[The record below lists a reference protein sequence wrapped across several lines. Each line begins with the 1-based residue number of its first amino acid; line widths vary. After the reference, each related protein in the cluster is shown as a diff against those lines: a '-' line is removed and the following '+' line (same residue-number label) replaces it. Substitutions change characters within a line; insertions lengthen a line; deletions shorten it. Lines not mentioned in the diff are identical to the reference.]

1 MTVSISSIGL
11 SGWKIGSC
19 RASVSQLVSLFGQ
32 PIRKHSADGKVPYE
46 WVIGFLNVSIYPYK
60 FEPTDGTKFYN
71 FSIGGTSGGQVIALQ
86 AFLDHVATS
95 NIWSENGDLCPAIGI
110 EVSSMGYE

>member
-1 MTVSISSIGL
+1 MSVSISSIT
-11 SGWKIGSC
+11 SWKIGSC

-32 PIRKHSADGKVPYE
+32 PVRNHSADGKVPYE
-46 WVIGFLNVSIYPYK
+46 WKIGFLNVSIYPYK
-60 FEPTDGTKFYN
+60 FEPTDGTKFYD

-95 NIWSENGDLCPAIGI
+95 NIWAENGDLCPALGI